1 MDHRPITSKDFGNW
15 LNRRTICQCHRELY
29 SILNKEEIDRERAIE
44 LVKEA
49 YKYGIKMS
57 RKLHE
62 YAGRDWIS
70 EVFE

>member
-1 MDHRPITSKDFGNW
+1 MDHQPITSKDFGQKRK
-15 LNRRTICQCHRELY
+15 RRTICECHREIY
-29 SILNKEEIDRERAIE
+29 HILNQEEIDIERAIE

-57 RKLHE
+57 LKLHE
-62 YAGRDWIS
+62 YAGREWIP